1 MDFPLKGIKTLF
13 PLPNTDIDMKTI
25 IGLLTAA
32 FLVSGVQAQD
42 YNSHLIKFA
51 ATGQAGTPPV
61 LGMQIFADKLA
72 ERSGGKLNTKVFAN
86 GVLGG
91 DVQVLSSLQ
100 GGVVE
105 MMVWNAG
112 NMITQEQ
119 DFGILD
125 LPFIYQDVEVMDQL
139 LDGEVGKKLNDQL
152 PEHGVIGL
160 AFWEQGFRLL
170 TNNKH
175 EVTKIEDISGLKVR
189 VQQNQLLVDMW
200 AALGANP
207 TPLAVTEL
215 YTALETGAVDGQET
229 TAPFILGSK
238 YHEVQKYVSVTRH
251 NYNPQIVLI
260 GKPFWDKL
268 NEDEQKLII
277 EVARETAIEQRKISR
292 DAQVSA
298 LQAIRDAGNTVTE
311 IDPAEL
317 QRMKEAVR
325 PVIAKYAQT
334 FDPELTQTVFDAV
347 GFKLN

>member
-1 MDFPLKGIKTLF
+1 MKTL
-13 PLPNTDIDMKTI
+13 

-32 FLVSGVQAQD
+32 LLATSAQAQD
-42 YNSHLIKFA
+42 YNSRMIKFA
-51 ATGQAGTPPV
+51 ATGQEGTPPV
-61 LGMQIFADKLA
+61 QGMHIFAEKLA
-72 ERSGGKLNTKVFAN
+72 ERSGGKLNTRVFAN

-100 GGVVE
+100 GGVIE

-112 NMITQEQ
+112 NMITQEP

-125 LPFIYQDVEVMDQL
+125 LPFIYQDVEVMDKL
-139 LDGEVGKKLNDQL
+139 LDGEVGKQLTDQL

-175 EVTKIEDISGLKVR
+175 EVHKLEDMAGLKIR
-189 VQQNQLLVDMW
+189 VQQNQLLIDMW
-200 AALGANP
+200 SALGANP
-207 TPLAVTEL
+207 LPMAVTEL

-229 TAPFILGSK
+229 TAPFIYGSK

-268 NEDEQKLII
+268 NDDEKALII
-277 EVARETAIEQRKISR
+277 DVARETALEQRKISR
-292 DAQVSA
+292 EAQTTA
-298 LQAIRDAGNTVTE
+298 LDAIRDAGNTVTE
-311 IDPAEL
+311 IEPAEL
-317 QRMKEAVR
+317 DRMKEAVR
-325 PVIAKYAQT
+325 PVIAKYSET
-334 FDPELTQTVFDAV
+334 FDPALSKTVFDAV
-347 GFKLN
+347 GFKLD

>member
-1 MDFPLKGIKTLF
+1 
-13 PLPNTDIDMKTI
+13 MKTI

-32 FLVSGVQAQD
+32 LLATGANAQD
-42 YNSHLIKFA
+42 YNSRTIKFA
-51 ATGQAGTPPV
+51 ATGQEGTPPV
-61 LGMQIFADKLA
+61 LGMHLFAEKLA
-72 ERSGGKLNTKVFAN
+72 EKSGGKLNTRVFAN

-112 NMITQEQ
+112 NMISQAQ

-125 LPFIYQDVEVMDQL
+125 LPFIYQDVDAVDAL
-139 LDGEVGKKLNDQL
+139 LDGEVGQHLTDQL

-175 EVTKIEDISGLKVR
+175 EVRTLEDISGLKIR
-189 VQQNQLLVDMW
+189 VQQNPLLVDMW

-207 TPLAVTEL
+207 TPMAVTEL

-238 YHEVQKYVSVTRH
+238 YHEVQDYISVTRH

-268 NEDEQKLII
+268 TEDEQTLII
-277 EVARETAIEQRKISR
+277 QVARETAIEQRQISR
-292 DAQVSA
+292 DAQTSA
-298 LQAIRDAGNTVTE
+298 LAAIREAGNTVTE

-317 QRMKEAVR
+317 TRMQDAVR
-325 PVIAKYAQT
+325 PVIAKYATT
-334 FDPELTQTVFDAV
+334 FDPEMTQTVFDAV
-347 GFKLN
+347 GFKLD

>member
-1 MDFPLKGIKTLF
+1 
-13 PLPNTDIDMKTI
+13 MKTI
-25 IGLLTAA
+25 FGLLTAA
-32 FLVSGVQAQD
+32 LLATGAHAQD
-42 YNSHLIKFA
+42 YNSRTIKFA
-51 ATGQAGTPPV
+51 ATGQEGTPPV
-61 LGMQIFADKLA
+61 LGMHIFAEKLA
-72 ERSGGKLNTKVFAN
+72 EKSGGKLNTRVFAN

-112 NMITQEQ
+112 NMISQAQ

-125 LPFIYQDVEVMDQL
+125 LPFIYQDVDAVDAL
-139 LDGEVGKKLNDQL
+139 LDGEVGQHLTDQL

-175 EVTKIEDISGLKVR
+175 EVTKLEDISGLKIR
-189 VQQNQLLVDMW
+189 VQQNPLLVDMW

-207 TPLAVTEL
+207 TPMAVTEL

-238 YHEVQKYVSVTRH
+238 YHEVQNFVSISRH

-268 NEDEQKLII
+268 NADEQALII
-277 EVARETAIEQRKISR
+277 EVARETAIEQRQISR
-292 DAQVSA
+292 DAQTTA
-298 LQAIRDAGNTVTE
+298 LAAIRDAGNTVTE

-317 QRMKEAVR
+317 TRMQDAVR
-325 PVIAKYAQT
+325 PVIAKYAAT
-334 FDPELTQTVFDAV
+334 FDPEMTQTVFDAV
-347 GFKLN
+347 GFKLD